1 MDGAVASGARGLGYA
16 GTHLSS
22 QPVTGMTQTEQAARV
37 GPVVEAVEATMT
49 RTLTEIG
56 VLALGALI
64 ALAAQFVLR
73 RVLTQVAK
81 RTPFGLDNILIRHL
95 DWPTRLLIPT
105 LVMLSM
111 STPMALGGY
120 VGAVRHALSLAL
132 IGGVA
137 WAVVAA
143 INALEEFLLSRYDMS
158 VSDNLNARSKHTQL
172 RVVVRTIE
180 IFAIVVAI
188 AVMLMT
194 FPRVRELGTSLLA
207 SAGLAGLVVGLSA
220 RPLLENIIAG
230 LQIALTEPIRL
241 DDVVI
246 VSGEWGR
253 IEEITATYV
262 VVRIWD
268 QRRLIVP
275 LSHFLTNP
283 FQNWTRTSAEMLG
296 TAFLFLDYRAPIDAI
311 RAELRRLCDGSDK
324 WDKRVCVVQVTD
336 TKQREIEVRL
346 LVSAANSGDLWDL
359 RCAVREGVLTFLQR
373 EHPEALPTT
382 RVAWEDGQIRA
393 RGEGVVL
400 SDDAPPSPKTR

>member
-1 MDGAVASGARGLGYA
+1 
-16 GTHLSS
+16 
-22 QPVTGMTQTEQAARV
+22 MTQTEQAARV

-64 ALAAQFVLR
+64 ALAAQFALR

-81 RTPFGLDNILIRHL
+81 RTPFGLDSILIRHL

-253 IEEITATYV
+253 VEEITATYV

-311 RAELRRLCDGSDK
+311 RAELQRLCDASDK

-359 RCAVREGVLTFLQR
+359 RCAVREGILTFLQR

-382 RVAWEDGQIRA
+382 RVAWEDGKTTLREVEPGPDHP
-393 RGEGVVL
+393 RG
-400 SDDAPPSPKTR
+400 

>member
-1 MDGAVASGARGLGYA
+1 MHAFL
-16 GTHLSS
+16 
-22 QPVTGMTQTEQAARV
+22 VTGDGSMTQTEQAVPVEPLVR
-37 GPVVEAVEATMT
+37 VVEASTS

-56 VLALGALI
+56 VLALGLVI
-64 ALAAQFVLR
+64 ALVAQYVLR

-81 RTPFGLDNILIRHL
+81 RTPFGLDNILIRHM

-105 LVMLSM
+105 LVMLSL
-111 STPMALGGY
+111 STPMILGGY
-120 VGAVRHALSLAL
+120 VGAVRHALSLSL
-132 IGGVA
+132 IAGVA

-143 INALEEFLLSRYDMS
+143 INAIEEFLLSRYDMS
-158 VSDNLNARSKHTQL
+158 VSDNLHARSKHTQL

-246 VSGEWGR
+246 IAGEWGR

-296 TAFLFLDYRAPIDAI
+296 TAFLYLDYRAPIDAI
-311 RAELRRLCDGSDK
+311 RDELKRLCEGSDK

-373 EHPEALPTT
+373 EHPESLPATRLAWQDGEVRGDDARGALPATN
-382 RVAWEDGQIRA
+382 R
-393 RGEGVVL
+393 
-400 SDDAPPSPKTR
+400 